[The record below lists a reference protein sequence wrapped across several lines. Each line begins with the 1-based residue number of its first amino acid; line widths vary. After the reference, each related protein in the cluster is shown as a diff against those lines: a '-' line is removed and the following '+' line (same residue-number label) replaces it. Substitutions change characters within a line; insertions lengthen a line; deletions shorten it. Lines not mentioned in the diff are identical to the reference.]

1 MFMKKISFL
10 SAVLAVIVLASCGS
24 SQKFRAS
31 VTEDKPLFA
40 AINELNKRPSNAKAQ
55 KDLQDF
61 YAISV
66 DRHEKS
72 IATYRNSTDENRW
85 DKIILAL
92 NALQNMYTSISSTPA
107 TASLVKPK
115 NYLQDLQ
122 DAKEEAAADFYAQGN
137 SLLEKEGR
145 EYSLQAYHA
154 FKKADKYV
162 KGFRDVENLV
172 KESFEKSVI
181 NVVIN
186 PIEENNIFFSGG
198 NRWGNDFNYRAED
211 YQQALVR
218 DLGGK
223 NGNKNAVRFFTD
235 RDAYR
240 ERIEADLVVDLN
252 WRDIDP
258 IRSTPYQYN
267 RQASRSVQI
276 GSDTSGKP
284 IYKTVYATV
293 YITQRSF
300 TVRGDLDYRIVDVQT
315 KDNIDFGVIRDDV
328 SWTESQAT
336 YSGDS
341 RALSQEDWYMINNR
355 NDFNNPSRGDILN
368 SLMRK
373 MYPDLRRRIEH
384 AMN

>member
-1 MFMKKISFL
+1 MKKMKFFVVI
-10 SAVLAVIVLASCGS
+10 LAGLVFASCGS
-24 SQKFRAS
+24 SQKFHAS
-31 VTEDKPLFA
+31 VSEDKPLFA
-40 AINELNKRPSNAKAQ
+40 AINELNKRPSNVKAQ
-55 KDLQDF
+55 KDLEGL
-61 YAISV
+61 YSISV
-66 DRHEKS
+66 DRHERA
-72 IATYRNSTDENRW
+72 IATYRHSSDENRW
-85 DKIILAL
+85 DKVINSL
-92 NALQNMYTSISSTPA
+92 NALQNIYTSISSTPG
-107 TASLVKPK
+107 TAALVKAK
-115 NYLQDLQ
+115 DYSRELQ
-122 DAKEEAAADFYAQGN
+122 DATEEAAAYFYAQRN
-137 SLLEKEGR
+137 SFLERDGR
-145 EYSLQAYHA
+145 EYSLQAYNA

-162 KGFRDVENLV
+162 KGFREVENLM
-172 KESFEKSVI
+172 KESYERSVI

-186 PIEENNIFFSGG
+186 PIEDNNIFFSGG
-198 NRWGNDFNYRAED
+198 SRWGNDFNYRAED
-211 YQQALVR
+211 YQQSLVR

-252 WRDIDP
+252 WRNIDP
-258 IRSTPYQYN
+258 VRSIPYQYN
-267 RQASRSVQI
+267 RQASRNVQI

-284 IYKTVYATV
+284 VYKTVYATV

-315 KDNIDFGVIRDDV
+315 KDNVDFGVIRDDV

-355 NDFNNPSRGDILN
+355 NDFNNPSQGDILN

-373 MYPDLRRRIEH
+373 MYPDLRRRIEQ

>member
-1 MFMKKISFL
+1 MNKMYFL
-10 SAVLAVIVLASCGS
+10 GVILAGLLVASCGS
-24 SQKFRAS
+24 SQKFHAS
-31 VTEDKPLFA
+31 VSEDKPLFA
-40 AINELNKRPSNAKAQ
+40 AINELNKRPSNTKAQ

-61 YAISV
+61 YQISV
-66 DRHEKS
+66 DRHEQA
-72 IATYRNSTDENRW
+72 IATYKNSTDENRW
-85 DKIILAL
+85 DKIISSLS
-92 NALQNMYTSISSTPA
+92 ALQNMYTSISSSPGTA
-107 TASLVKPK
+107 TLVKPK
-115 NYLQDLQ
+115 NYIQELQDV
-122 DAKEEAAADFYAQGN
+122 KEEAAADFYAQGN
-137 SLLEKEGR
+137 SLLQNEGR
-145 EYSLQAYHA
+145 EYSLKAYHS

-172 KESFEKSVI
+172 KESYERSVI

-186 PIEENNIFFSGG
+186 PIEDNNIFFSGG

-211 YQQALVR
+211 YQQSLVR
-218 DLGGK
+218 DLGGR

-240 ERIEADLVVDLN
+240 DRIEADYIVDLN

-267 RQASRSVQI
+267 RQASRNVQI
-276 GSDTSGKP
+276 GSDTSGKA

-293 YITQRSF
+293 YITQRSY

-315 KDNIDFGVIRDDV
+315 KGNIDYGVVRDDV

>member
-1 MFMKKISFL
+1 MKKVKFIGLFL
-10 SAVLAVIVLASCGS
+10 AVLIFASCGS
-24 SQKFRAS
+24 SQKFHAS
-31 VTEDKPLFA
+31 VSEDKPLFA

-55 KDLQDF
+55 KDLQDL
-61 YAISV
+61 YASSV
-66 DRHEKS
+66 DRHENA
-72 IATYRNSTDENRW
+72 IGTYRNSTNENRW
-85 DKIILAL
+85 DKIIQAL
-92 NALQNMYTSISSTPA
+92 TALQNMYTSISSTPG
-107 TASLVKPK
+107 TVTLVKPK
-115 NYLQDLQ
+115 NYLQDIQ

-137 SLLEKEGR
+137 SLFQKEGR
-145 EYSLQAYHA
+145 ENSLQAYHS
-154 FKKADKYV
+154 FKKADKYI
-162 KGFRDVENLV
+162 KGFEDVENLL
-172 KESFEKSVI
+172 KESYERSVI

-186 PIEENNIFFSGG
+186 PIEDNNIFFSGG
-198 NRWGNDFNYRAED
+198 NQWGNDFNYRAED
-211 YQQALVR
+211 YQQSLVR

-240 ERIEADLVVDLN
+240 ERIEADWIVDLN

-258 IRSTPYQYN
+258 IRSTPYHYN
-267 RQASRSVQI
+267 RQTSRNVQV

-284 IYKTVYATV
+284 VYKTVYATV

-315 KDNIDFGVIRDDV
+315 KDNVDYGVIRDDV

-373 MYPDLRRRIEH
+373 MYPDLRRRIDH